1 MQQVIQLEKV
11 KSKMKI
17 GVRKLD
23 KPILYWHSF
32 SFLGQD
38 NSNLASDKHGQTRN
52 DAAGTKGKCKVD
64 AGYVGNPLK
73 ISLHFYLQIVPLTN

>member
-17 GVRKLD
+17 EVKQLD

-32 SFLGQD
+32 SFLGQY
-38 NSNLASDKHGQTRN
+38 NSNLASDKDRQTRN
-52 DAAGTKGKCKVD
+52 NAAG
-64 AGYVGNPLK
+64 
-73 ISLHFYLQIVPLTN
+73 S